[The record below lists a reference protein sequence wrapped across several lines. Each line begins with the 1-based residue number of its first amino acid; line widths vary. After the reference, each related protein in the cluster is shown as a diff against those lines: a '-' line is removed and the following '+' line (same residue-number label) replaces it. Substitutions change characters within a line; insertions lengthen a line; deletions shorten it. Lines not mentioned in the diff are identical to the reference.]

1 MKILI
6 NHSPLEVA
14 PGTSV
19 ADVLLYQ
26 GMSGDGI
33 AVAVNNKVVPRGKW
47 NTTYLFEG
55 ARLTVIRAVCGG

>member
-1 MKILI
+1 MEILI
-6 NHSPLEVA
+6 NHSPVEID

-19 ADVLLYQ
+19 ADVLVQQ

-33 AVAVNNKVVPRGKW
+33 AVAVDNKVVPRGSW
-47 NTTYLFEG
+47 NTTYLHEG

>member
-1 MKILI
+1 M
-6 NHSPLEVA
+6 SC
-14 PGTSV
+14 TSV